1 MNFFFVENLSND
13 LRAYVDIKTDDL
25 NFTHPV
31 VLENKE
37 RRLNNRQKHNF
48 IKIIS

>member
-1 MNFFFVENLSND
+1 MKRRATFSQKLSQLTFCVENLSND

-31 VLENKE
+31 VLDSK
-37 RRLNNRQKHNF
+37 
-48 IKIIS
+48 

>member
-1 MNFFFVENLSND
+1 MKRHATFSQKLSQWTFFFFVDNLPND

-31 VLENKE
+31 VLENK
-37 RRLNNRQKHNF
+37 
-48 IKIIS
+48 